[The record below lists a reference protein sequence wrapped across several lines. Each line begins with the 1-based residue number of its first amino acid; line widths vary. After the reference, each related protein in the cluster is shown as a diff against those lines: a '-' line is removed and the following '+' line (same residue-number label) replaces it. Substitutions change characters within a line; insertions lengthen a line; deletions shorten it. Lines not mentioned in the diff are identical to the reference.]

1 MMVEFPLACFDHS
14 TIIID
19 YHTIEIFSFNVLFLL
34 L

>member
-19 YHTIEIFSFNVLFLL
+19 FFFNLL
-34 L
+34 LL